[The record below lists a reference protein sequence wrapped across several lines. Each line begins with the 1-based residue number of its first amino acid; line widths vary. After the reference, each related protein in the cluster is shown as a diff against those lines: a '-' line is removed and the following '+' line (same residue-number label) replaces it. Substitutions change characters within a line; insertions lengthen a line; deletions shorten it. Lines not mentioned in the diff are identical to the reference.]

1 MISNLLRT
9 RDPQVKALRL
19 EMADAE
25 ARLEL
30 ERRKV
35 RDRLCRSLALV
46 SIGIFGMLPR
56 ITCNTIAAFVSGSQA
71 KKHSETLEH
80 EVNMLS
86 TYMYTLGR

>member
-1 MISNLLRT
+1 MRRHGWSSSEERCVT
-9 RDPQVKALRL
+9 ACVAL
-19 EMADAE
+19 
-25 ARLEL
+25 
-30 ERRKV
+30 
-35 RDRLCRSLALV
+35 SHFV

-56 ITCNTIAAFVSGSQA
+56 ITCDTIAAFVSGSQA